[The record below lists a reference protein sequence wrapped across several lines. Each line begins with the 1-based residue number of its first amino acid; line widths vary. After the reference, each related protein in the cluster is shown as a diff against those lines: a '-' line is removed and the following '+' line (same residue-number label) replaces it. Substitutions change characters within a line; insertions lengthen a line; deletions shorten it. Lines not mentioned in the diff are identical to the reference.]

1 MKQKVLEIISKIT
14 KITESDLIEQANDN
28 RPWDSLGHVEIV
40 IALENELGLFF
51 ETEEIA
57 DMTTIN
63 KIIEIIERKQS

>member
-14 KITESDLIEQANDN
+14 KITESDLIEQSNDN